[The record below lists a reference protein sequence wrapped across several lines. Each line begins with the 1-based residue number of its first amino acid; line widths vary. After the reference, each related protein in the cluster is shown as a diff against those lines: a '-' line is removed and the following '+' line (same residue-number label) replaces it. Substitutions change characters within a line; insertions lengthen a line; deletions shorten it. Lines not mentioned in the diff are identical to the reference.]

1 MGFLIFCQ
9 ANSLAPVYLRYVNT
23 LFLFWAL
30 TRPIVFSAIKHQRF
44 FNIIFFI
51 SPRNILYHYILSSS
65 FCYFSVRFMTPAKC
79 RIRSFFPVLS
89 KLCSRCMGDALTSAE
104 QPTWV
109 RLGLPRAG
117 WGISTELFTWSP
129 RARHEVTGANM
140 SMACCLAYLCSR
152 LLLITLRNFKRRAD
166 VAPRDMV
173 SGLGGEGL
181 MVGLYLRGLFQA

>member
-1 MGFLIFCQ
+1 MMSLAFLFVFFQLLCSWPACITYVSPLFPLAEAEDTITSSNHLFLNLLFSPIALMGFLIFCQ

-65 FCYFSVRFMTPAKC
+65 FCYFSVCFMTPAKR

-104 QPTWV
+104 QPT
-109 RLGLPRAG
+109 
-117 WGISTELFTWSP
+117 
-129 RARHEVTGANM
+129 
-140 SMACCLAYLCSR
+140 
-152 LLLITLRNFKRRAD
+152 
-166 VAPRDMV
+166 
-173 SGLGGEGL
+173 
-181 MVGLYLRGLFQA
+181 